1 MQSEFFV
8 EQLHGPKG
16 NCSFDISFKLTF
28 VITLHG
34 LRFLG
39 AIIYNSYISYLAKD
53 EVIAN
58 IVHRMR
64 PFSVTGETKQQARSS
79 GR

>member
-16 NCSFDISFKLTF
+16 NCSFDISFNLTF

-34 LRFLG
+34 PGFLG
-39 AIIYNSYISYLAKD
+39 AIIYNSYISYLTKG

-58 IVHRMR
+58 IVHKDEAIQCHR
-64 PFSVTGETKQQARSS
+64 
-79 GR
+79 